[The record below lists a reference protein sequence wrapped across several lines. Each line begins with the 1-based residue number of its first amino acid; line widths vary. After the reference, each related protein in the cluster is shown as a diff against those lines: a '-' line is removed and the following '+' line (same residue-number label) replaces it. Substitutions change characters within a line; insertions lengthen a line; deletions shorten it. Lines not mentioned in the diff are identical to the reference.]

1 MRGSIWKTVGNDR
14 VETDYEEPGN
24 EEPGNPSHMLQ
35 SIWKTV
41 GNDRVETD
49 YEEPGNSSHIL
60 QTARWTPPWKEQD

>member
-14 VETDYEEPGN
+14 VETDY